1 MTRLIPWNNSSP
13 RQRIRKSRSRYQVL
27 LLVLLFAEAAA
38 ADLFTGE
45 FSGTLD
51 GKAYQ
56 LSISGFARGQYE
68 GELRSGGETLP
79 LNARRFGDRIAGQIG
94 VADLSFGFLAQ
105 LQGGGLLL
113 QYEDGKVIFFKRGRI
128 KPEVS
133 VD

>member
-1 MTRLIPWNNSSP
+1 MQRL
-13 RQRIRKSRSRYQVL
+13 RSRCKVL
-27 LLVLLFAEAAA
+27 LLVLLFTDAAA

-51 GKAYQ
+51 GKVYQ

-68 GELRSGGETLP
+68 GKFRSDGETLP
-79 LNARRFGDRIAGQIG
+79 LTARRFGDRIAGQIG
-94 VADLSFGFLAQ
+94 FADLGSGFLAQ
-105 LQGGGLLL
+105 LQDGGLLL
-113 QYEDGKVIFFKRGRI
+113 QHEDGKVIFFRRVNI